1 MDAQSAKPFGDPSA
15 IEDWCAQRDLPVR
28 VAAPL
33 GDGALNLHWALEQ
46 VEGGAALVFRCRGEG
61 HWITAGFEAEA
72 RAMTL
77 ARQAGVL
84 APAVVLAGAQ
94 ALVMTRLEGS
104 AGREAALATAAKSP
118 AFRQDVTSQLHRLR
132 AGTTIDPDESP
143 GEPWLAQVIDAYIAA
158 PQGGLEL
165 LTQPE
170 RARAVAAA
178 ALETGVGRVCLNHGD
193 FRTGN
198 LLVQGGGLSG
208 VLDWEFAGYRPE
220 EADVGWMLS
229 SAWRYGRPDLDASGL
244 IAREP
249 LLDALGQAPTARLA
263 AWEALALVRW
273 AVIARRQD
281 QRQHVQAGTNADE
294 GALLDEAEALV
305 AAA

>member
-1 MDAQSAKPFGDPSA
+1 MDAQSAKLFGDPSA

-104 AGREAALATAAKSP
+104 AGREAALA
-118 AFRQDVTSQLHRLR
+118 
-132 AGTTIDPDESP
+132 
-143 GEPWLAQVIDAYIAA
+143 
-158 PQGGLEL
+158 
-165 LTQPE
+165 
-170 RARAVAAA
+170 
-178 ALETGVGRVCLNHGD
+178 
-193 FRTGN
+193 
-198 LLVQGGGLSG
+198 
-208 VLDWEFAGYRPE
+208 
-220 EADVGWMLS
+220 
-229 SAWRYGRPDLDASGL
+229 
-244 IAREP
+244 
-249 LLDALGQAPTARLA
+249 
-263 AWEALALVRW
+263 
-273 AVIARRQD
+273 ARREMVGNTWSD
-281 QRQHVQAGTNADE
+281 AAQAE
-294 GALLDEAEALV
+294 GERFFEFNF
-305 AAA
+305 